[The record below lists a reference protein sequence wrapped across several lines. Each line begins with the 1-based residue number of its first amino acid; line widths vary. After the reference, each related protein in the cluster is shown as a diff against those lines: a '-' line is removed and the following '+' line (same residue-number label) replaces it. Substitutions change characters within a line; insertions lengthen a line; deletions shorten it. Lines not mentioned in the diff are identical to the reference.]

1 MLTGIGVRSWA
12 THALGSSY
20 TRTLQSVPEQRLVRE
35 GPYGRVRHPGYLGTL
50 LVWMGAAIA
59 LANWMVAAIVSVVM
73 IRAYGYRMQVEEEM
87 LTRAFGR
94 EYERYVSRTRRLVP
108 FLY

>member
-1 MLTGIGVRSWA
+1 M
-12 THALGSSY
+12 
-20 TRTLQSVPEQRLVRE
+20 
-35 GPYGRVRHPGYLGTL
+35 